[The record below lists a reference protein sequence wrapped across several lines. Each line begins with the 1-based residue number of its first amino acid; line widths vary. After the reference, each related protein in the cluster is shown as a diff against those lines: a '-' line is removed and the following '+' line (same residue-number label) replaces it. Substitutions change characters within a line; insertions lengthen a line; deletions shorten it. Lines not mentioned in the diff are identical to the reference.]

1 MVSIQRL
8 LIANRGEIAVRIAK
22 TAKRMGI
29 ETVGI
34 YAENDIEALH
44 TKIVDIALHLPGDTI
59 QKTYLNGERIIEE
72 AIRTKS
78 DAIHPGYGFLAE
90 NARFAEAVQEAGL
103 IWIGPTP
110 EHIQNLGDKI
120 IAKQTAVDAG
130 VQTTQSHEVHS
141 DGKIPSIAMPVIVKA
156 AAGGGGRGMRII
168 EKKSD
173 LKQAIKD
180 ASREA
185 LSSFDDGRVFLEPF
199 VKKGRHVEVQIFGDA
214 FGNVIHLGEREC
226 SIQRRNQKIIEETPS
241 PGISQETRQRIC
253 ESAVSLGQHVHYLNA
268 GTVEFLIS
276 ENNDVIFL
284 EVNTRLQVEH
294 PITEA
299 VTGLDLVELQIRVAE
314 GNPLP
319 VTQQDI
325 EFTGHAIE
333 VRVVAENPSTNW
345 LPSTG
350 IINAF
355 KIDEQI
361 RVDTGI
367 QAGSTITPDYD
378 SLVAK
383 IITHKPTRQEAI
395 RHLQGAL
402 KRTLI
407 NGIKT
412 NLPMLI
418 ATLNHENY
426 QNGLTQTSF
435 LLDNPEVMDGF
446 MQDQEEELMLMLG
459 SVFALEYSDSKII
472 QDRGLPSGWR
482 NLRTQGERQIWK
494 SKDDLHHIEY
504 VRNGDTAI
512 VHVGLWPQPQ
522 EDGTMTADQR
532 KTHSVRLINRT
543 HTHQIIEVD
552 GRRQSIETDINNES
566 IYARSRTGTATWER
580 QPVFTYQGTEE
591 MGDGPVSPLPGTV
604 IAVHV
609 KEGENVKEGDLLM
622 VVEAMKMEHKILAV
636 GNAKV
641 ATVYFQEG
649 DRVNTGEL
657 LVSLDQDQ

>member
-1 MVSIQRL
+1 MTSIQRL

-22 TAKRMGI
+22 TANRLGI

-34 YAENDIEALH
+34 YAENDIDALH
-44 TKIVDIALHLPGDTI
+44 AQTVDIAVHLPGETI

-72 AIRTKS
+72 ALRTKS

-90 NARFAEAVQEAGL
+90 NAGFAQAVQDAGL

-110 EHIQNLGDKI
+110 EQIQKLGDKV
-120 IAKQTAVDAG
+120 IAKQTAFDAG
-130 VQTTQSHEVHS
+130 VQTTESHEVQP
-141 DGKIPSIAMPVIVKA
+141 DGDLPKITMPVIVKA

-168 EKKSD
+168 EKKGN

-185 LSSFDDGRVFLEPF
+185 LSSFDDGRVFIEPF
-199 VKKGRHVEVQIFGDA
+199 FRNGRHVEVQIFGDA

-241 PGISQETRQRIC
+241 PGITQEIREKIC
-253 ESAVSLGQHVHYLNA
+253 ESAVSLGQHMQYLNA

-276 ENNDVIFL
+276 ETNDVIFL

-299 VTGLDLVELQIRVAE
+299 VTGLDLVELQIHVAE

-319 VTQQDI
+319 ISQEDVT
-325 EFTGHAIE
+325 FTGHAIE
-333 VRVVAENPSTNW
+333 VRVVAEDPSANW

-355 KIDEQI
+355 QVDEQI

-367 QAGSTITPDYD
+367 QRGSAITPDYD
-378 SLVAK
+378 SLIAK
-383 IITHKPTRQEAI
+383 IITHKPTRKETI
-395 RHLQGAL
+395 RHLERAL

-412 NLPMLI
+412 NLSMLI
-418 ATLNHENY
+418 ATLNNENY

-435 LLDNPEVMDGF
+435 LLDNPELMDGF
-446 MQDQEEELMLMLG
+446 VQDQEEELSLMLA
-459 SVFALEYSDSKII
+459 SVFALEYADSQTS

-482 NLRTQGERQIWK
+482 NLRTQGQRQIWK
-494 SKDDLHHIEY
+494 CRDDLHHIEY
-504 VRNGDTAI
+504 VRSGDTAI
-512 VHVGLWPQPQ
+512 VHVGVWPEPQ
-522 EDGTMTADQR
+522 EDGTLPTDQR
-532 KTHSVRLINRT
+532 NTHSVRLINRT
-543 HTHQIIEVD
+543 HIQQIIEVD
-552 GRRQSIETDINNES
+552 GRRQSIETDIHNES
-566 IYARSRTGTATWER
+566 VHVRSRTGTATWER
-580 QPVFTYQGTEE
+580 QPVFIYRDEE
-591 MGDGPVSPLPGTV
+591 QMGDGPVSPLPGTV

-609 KEGENVKEGDLLM
+609 KEGESVQEGDLLM
-622 VVEAMKMEHKILAV
+622 VVEAMKMEHKILAL

-657 LVSLDQDQ
+657 LVSLEQDQ